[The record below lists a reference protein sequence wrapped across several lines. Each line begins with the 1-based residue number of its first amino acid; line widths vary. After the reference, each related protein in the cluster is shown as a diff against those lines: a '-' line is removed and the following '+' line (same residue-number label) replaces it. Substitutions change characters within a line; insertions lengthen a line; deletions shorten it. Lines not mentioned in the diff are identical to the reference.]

1 MQEGNFP
8 LFLSRHTYIFLMTNK
23 TLVIKFKE
31 VITKALEFFP
41 ELKDI
46 KIEFVE
52 KRRFHFTVASL
63 INR

>member
-1 MQEGNFP
+1 
-8 LFLSRHTYIFLMTNK
+8 MTNK